1 MNLTTHAAPSRRSLL
16 KLGLGLGT
24 AAVAGTSLAGCG
36 SGTAGALVASGA
48 VDLSLWTH
56 DQGYINFFS
65 EVAKDPAKAAP
76 FNYNIQ
82 VTKSGST
89 DLITKMIAQAVAD
102 RGTPDLVGVE
112 IGNYSRLRRKNL
124 APELFVD
131 LTPATA
137 KVSSDL
143 ITSRTAP
150 YSSDGALYAL
160 DSDAPLVT
168 YYYRDDLFT
177 QLGIPEGFQTWEEF
191 AELGARVRTST
202 DVSFGA
208 LAVGSNLPQ
217 VIQGFDMLLQQRGGE
232 LFDAQGALAIESE
245 EAEDVLAFIA
255 KGLASGFLTSVSDYY
270 GPSIQAALKSGKL
283 AGLWMA
289 SWYKTF
295 GLLPNVPDQK
305 GLWRIRPLPRF
316 SGGGSRAAF
325 AGGTGFAVLKDKP
338 NTDAAT
344 HLLAA
349 AYLDP
354 QEQIRRYQML
364 GYLPTLRSVF
374 NDPALLSI
382 TDDFCGG
389 QRLFDVYSD
398 VIGEAPAQN
407 LSPNKAILD
416 TVLSGYLL
424 QAYKGNISPREAL
437 RQAAA
442 AFRGQTREG

>member
-1 MNLTTHAAPSRRSLL
+1 MSTYSRSVPSRRSIL

-36 SGTAGALVASGA
+36 TSSWAGAPITAGAI
-48 VDLSLWTH
+48 DLSLWTH

-65 EVAKDPAKAAP
+65 EVAKIPAKAAP

-82 VTKSGST
+82 VTKSGAT

-131 LTPATA
+131 LTPVTA

-177 QLGIPEGFQTWEEF
+177 KLGIPEGFQTWEEF

-217 VIQGFDMLLQQRGGE
+217 VIQGLRH
-232 LFDAQGALAIESE
+232 A
-245 EAEDVLAFIA
+245 
-255 KGLASGFLTSVSDYY
+255 
-270 GPSIQAALKSGKL
+270 P
-283 AGLWMA
+283 
-289 SWYKTF
+289 
-295 GLLPNVPDQK
+295 
-305 GLWRIRPLPRF
+305 
-316 SGGGSRAAF
+316 
-325 AGGTGFAVLKDKP
+325 
-338 NTDAAT
+338 
-344 HLLAA
+344 AA
-349 AYLDP
+349 A
-354 QEQIRRYQML
+354 RR
-364 GYLPTLRSVF
+364 R
-374 NDPALLSI
+374 
-382 TDDFCGG
+382 
-389 QRLFDVYSD
+389 
-398 VIGEAPAQN
+398 
-407 LSPNKAILD
+407 
-416 TVLSGYLL
+416 TV
-424 QAYKGNISPREAL
+424 
-437 RQAAA
+437 
-442 AFRGQTREG
+442 

>member
-1 MNLTTHAAPSRRSLL
+1 MNLPTHAAPSRRSLL

-36 SGTAGALVASGA
+36 SGTAGASVASGA

-160 DSDAPLVT
+160 DSDSPLVT

-177 QLGIPEGFQTWEEF
+177 QLGIPDGLPD
-191 AELGARVRTST
+191 LGGVRRA
-202 DVSFGA
+202 G
-208 LAVGSNLPQ
+208 
-217 VIQGFDMLLQQRGGE
+217 R
-232 LFDAQGALAIESE
+232 QGADL
-245 EAEDVLAFIA
+245 
-255 KGLASGFLTSVSDYY
+255 
-270 GPSIQAALKSGKL
+270 
-283 AGLWMA
+283 
-289 SWYKTF
+289 
-295 GLLPNVPDQK
+295 
-305 GLWRIRPLPRF
+305 
-316 SGGGSRAAF
+316 
-325 AGGTGFAVLKDKP
+325 
-338 NTDAAT
+338 
-344 HLLAA
+344 H
-349 AYLDP
+349 
-354 QEQIRRYQML
+354 
-364 GYLPTLRSVF
+364 
-374 NDPALLSI
+374 
-382 TDDFCGG
+382 
-389 QRLFDVYSD
+389 
-398 VIGEAPAQN
+398 
-407 LSPNKAILD
+407 
-416 TVLSGYLL
+416 
-424 QAYKGNISPREAL
+424 
-437 RQAAA
+437 
-442 AFRGQTREG
+442 

>member
-1 MNLTTHAAPSRRSLL
+1 
-16 KLGLGLGT
+16 
-24 AAVAGTSLAGCG
+24 
-36 SGTAGALVASGA
+36 
-48 VDLSLWTH
+48 
-56 DQGYINFFS
+56 
-65 EVAKDPAKAAP
+65 
-76 FNYNIQ
+76 
-82 VTKSGST
+82 
-89 DLITKMIAQAVAD
+89 
-102 RGTPDLVGVE
+102 
-112 IGNYSRLRRKNL
+112 
-124 APELFVD
+124 
-131 LTPATA
+131 
-137 KVSSDL
+137 
-143 ITSRTAP
+143 
-150 YSSDGALYAL
+150 
-160 DSDAPLVT
+160 
-168 YYYRDDLFT
+168 
-177 QLGIPEGFQTWEEF
+177 
-191 AELGARVRTST
+191 
-202 DVSFGA
+202 
-208 LAVGSNLPQ
+208 
-217 VIQGFDMLLQQRGGE
+217 MLLQQRGGE
-232 LFDAQGALAIESE
+232 LFDAQGELQIESE

-325 AGGTGFAVLKDKP
+325 AGGTGFAVLKGKP
-338 NTDAAT
+338 NTEAAT

-354 QEQIRRYQML
+354 QQQIRRYQML

-389 QRLFDVYSD
+389 QRLFEVYSD
-398 VIGEAPAQN
+398 VIGEAPPVN

-437 RQAAA
+437 RQAAT

>member
-1 MNLTTHAAPSRRSLL
+1 M
-16 KLGLGLGT
+16 
-24 AAVAGTSLAGCG
+24 
-36 SGTAGALVASGA
+36 
-48 VDLSLWTH
+48 
-56 DQGYINFFS
+56 
-65 EVAKDPAKAAP
+65 
-76 FNYNIQ
+76 
-82 VTKSGST
+82 
-89 DLITKMIAQAVAD
+89 
-102 RGTPDLVGVE
+102 
-112 IGNYSRLRRKNL
+112 
-124 APELFVD
+124 
-131 LTPATA
+131 
-137 KVSSDL
+137 
-143 ITSRTAP
+143 
-150 YSSDGALYAL
+150 
-160 DSDAPLVT
+160 
-168 YYYRDDLFT
+168 
-177 QLGIPEGFQTWEEF
+177 
-191 AELGARVRTST
+191 RTST

-232 LFDAQGALAIESE
+232 LFDAQGGLAIESE

-316 SGGGSRAAF
+316 SGRRQPGRVRGRHRFRRPQGQAQYRRRHAP
-325 AGGTGFAVLKDKP
+325 AGRGVPGPAG
-338 NTDAAT
+338 A
-344 HLLAA
+344 
-349 AYLDP
+349 
-354 QEQIRRYQML
+354 
-364 GYLPTLRSVF
+364 
-374 NDPALLSI
+374 DPAVPDARLPAHPAVRLRRPGAAVHHRR
-382 TDDFCGG
+382 FCGG